1 MIVKVQPSR
10 KHSSSFKRLHEYL
23 TQEHDAD
30 TGEVRLRGD
39 VVMSENLLSFDTAA
53 GEMLGVA
60 SLNDRCRMRYAT
72 MNWHGRQENVRLDH
86 NGQTQ
91 QFTH

>member
-39 VVMSENLLSFDTAA
+39 VVMSENLLSFDKRVERKRPVFPS
-53 GEMLGVA
+53 GIG
-60 SLNDRCRMRYAT
+60 
-72 MNWHGRQENVRLDH
+72 
-86 NGQTQ
+86 
-91 QFTH
+91 